1 VTRINTLT
9 KEALDHYHIFQ
20 FSQFCDSILT
30 RNNLRW
36 KGLLWLIVQ
45 GDKVCFGRKVWQ
57 LEFEEASPLYLQSG
71 SERT

>member
-1 VTRINTLT
+1 MTRINTLT

-36 KGLLWLIVQ
+36 KGLLWLIV
-45 GDKVCFGRKVWQ
+45 CFGRKVWQ
-57 LEFEEASPLYLQSG
+57 LEFEEASPLYLQSE